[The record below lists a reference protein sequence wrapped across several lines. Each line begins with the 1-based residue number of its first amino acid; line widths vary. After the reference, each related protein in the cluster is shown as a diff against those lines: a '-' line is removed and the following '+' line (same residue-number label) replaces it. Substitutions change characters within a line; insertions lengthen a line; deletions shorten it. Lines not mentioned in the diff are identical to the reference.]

1 MKYFLFPYFYLCD
14 ICLTFDLFILALT
27 NFGDFEGYGYAYIGP
42 FNPALCHSASLM
54 TEHWEAGLA
63 SPGCL
68 DADWPNLPPLTPPTR
83 VLFTVLRFF
92 GWAHVSIIT
101 GEGLTSQ
108 SGWWGGSPHNLFIQ
122 TGVTLI

>member
-1 MKYFLFPYFYLCD
+1 M
-14 ICLTFDLFILALT
+14 TFDLFILALT

-101 GEGLTSQ
+101 GEGLSHSQ
-108 SGWWGGSPHNLFIQ
+108 SGGVVLIIISSFKLVLF
-122 TGVTLI
+122 